1 MKKSGYRGI
10 TTNVKTAKGRKKS
23 STRWLQR
30 QLNDPYVAM
39 AKKANYRS
47 RAAFKLIDLDEKFK
61 FLRKG
66 AKIIDLGAAPGGWT
80 QVALER
86 NGDNGKIIAVDL
98 LDMPTIEGCI
108 FIQGDF
114 LDKTTADKIL
124 EIMPEKAD
132 IVMSDMAQN
141 TTGNKATDHLR
152 IMALVEEA
160 YQFALENLAENGTF
174 IAKVFQGGTEKTLLN
189 EIKKHFKVVKHAK
202 PESSRADSK
211 ESYLVAT
218 GFKLN

>member
-10 TTNVKTAKGRKKS
+10 TTRVKTAKGRKKS

-30 QLNDPYVAM
+30 QLNDPYVAL

-66 AKIIDLGAAPGGWT
+66 SKIIDLGAAPGGWT

-98 LDMPTIEGCI
+98 LPMDVSGCV

-114 LDKTTADKIL
+114 LDPETSKKIL
-124 EIMPEKAD
+124 EEMPEKAD
-132 IVMSDMAQN
+132 IVMSDMAHN
-141 TTGNKATDHLR
+141 TTGDKATDHLR

-160 YQFALENLAENGTF
+160 YHFALEHLAENGVF

-189 EIKKHFKVVKHAK
+189 DIKKHFKVVKHAK

-218 GFKLN
+218 GFKG